1 MVDLLQECNA
11 IECAT
16 GAGDGD
22 EASISISIA
31 IDLNADT
38 EIGG

>member
-16 GAGDGD
+16 GAGD

>member
-1 MVDLLQECNA
+1 MVDLLKECNA

-16 GAGDGD
+16 GAGD
-22 EASISISIA
+22 EASISIA